1 MANITF
7 YVNVIL
13 NIFRIPVF
21 IIVVEMYHGT
31 IIASSFFDS
40 FNLDWTAECD
50 VLAYFFNMAGW
61 YPPEVNRFQR
71 KKNVE
76 FMKR

>member
-1 MANITF
+1 MIYVKHRLDLKPHKRHKHFDLTGIMANITF

-31 IIASSFFDS
+31 IIALSFFDS
-40 FNLDWTAECD
+40 FNLD
-50 VLAYFFNMAGW
+50 
-61 YPPEVNRFQR
+61 
-71 KKNVE
+71 
-76 FMKR
+76 